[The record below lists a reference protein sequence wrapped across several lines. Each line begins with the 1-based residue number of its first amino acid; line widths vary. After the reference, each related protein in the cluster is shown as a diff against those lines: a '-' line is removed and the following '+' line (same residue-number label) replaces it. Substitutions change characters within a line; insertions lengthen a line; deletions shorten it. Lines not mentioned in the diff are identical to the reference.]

1 MGRSNQY
8 TVSIKCRLNL
18 SPSMYKV
25 ALTGGIGCGKSTV
38 SDLFKQLAITV
49 VDADEIAHALVAPGQ
64 KALQQIDNHFGPR
77 FINSD
82 GRLNRSLLRDCVF
95 HDPEKKKQLE
105 NILHPLVYSEID
117 QQLSQLTSP
126 YAIISIPLLIETG
139 MQSLVDHIL
148 VIDCP
153 MEIQVNRVKLRD
165 GLSDSQITV
174 IINSQVSRT
183 RRLENAD
190 SIIDNTQGLSSLSQQ
205 VKTLHQQF
213 LKQAQ

>member
-1 MGRSNQY
+1 
-8 TVSIKCRLNL
+8 
-18 SPSMYKV
+18 
-25 ALTGGIGCGKSTV
+25 
-38 SDLFKQLAITV
+38 
-49 VDADEIAHALVAPGQ
+49 
-64 KALQQIDNHFGPR
+64 
-77 FINSD
+77 
-82 GRLNRSLLRDCVF
+82 
-95 HDPEKKKQLE
+95 
-105 NILHPLVYSEID
+105 
-117 QQLSQLTSP
+117 
-126 YAIISIPLLIETG
+126 
-139 MQSLVDHIL
+139 
-148 VIDCP
+148 

>member
-1 MGRSNQY
+1 MKN
-8 TVSIKCRLNL
+8 TI
-18 SPSMYKV
+18 
-25 ALTGGIGCGKSTV
+25 
-38 SDLFKQLAITV
+38 
-49 VDADEIAHALVAPGQ
+49 
-64 KALQQIDNHFGPR
+64 
-77 FINSD
+77 
-82 GRLNRSLLRDCVF
+82 
-95 HDPEKKKQLE
+95 
-105 NILHPLVYSEID
+105 EID